1 MKKYVIA
8 VGIIFVLLM
17 VGFSG
22 CVEQNGNENKDYSS
36 LFIGG
41 WKRPDGKPLMM
52 YENGSY
58 FTDASQYN
66 STLIFWGT
74 WNVIDDTRLLLHY
87 QGETLSYTFEFVNDD
102 KFIVTDI
109 ESGII
114 KTYSRIS

>member
-1 MKKYVIA
+1 MKIHIVI
-8 VGIIFVLLM
+8 GLTFVLIL

-22 CVEQNGNENKDYSS
+22 CIEQNGNENKDYSS
-36 LFIGG
+36 LFIGS
-41 WKRPDGKPLMM
+41 WERPDGKPLIM

-58 FTDASQYN
+58 FTDASQLN
-66 STLIFWGT
+66 SPLSFWGT
-74 WNVIDDTRLLLHY
+74 WNVIDDTRFLLHY
-87 QGETLSYTFEFVNDD
+87 QGETLSYTFEFVNDN